1 MAAMPVL
8 CVFCVIVP
16 LLVNCQFLLLS
27 PAMALPVLTV
37 IVVADGT
44 TKVLVVG
51 SSVCKTTGLVELL
64 MVVAEIFSDAVEP
77 SRNGTPI
84 SSVLT
89 AAFINGYRSRR
100 TRTFLGEFDLCMFDY
115 LV

>member
-1 MAAMPVL
+1 MSLQKHCASYATTMVTT
-8 CVFCVIVP
+8 
-16 LLVNCQFLLLS
+16 LLYKG
-27 PAMALPVLTV
+27 MVLTV

-100 TRTFLGEFDLCMFDY
+100 NRTFLGEFDLCMFDY